1 MFKFL
6 CISIL
11 LLLLQSCSASI
22 DDKKPA
28 TMPHVDDNLLH
39 NKTPMRINGHL
50 LPPMP
55 DKRLNDKSVAGV
67 DVNHNGVRDDVERWI
82 YLGYKKAIEQN
93 VSMQY
98 VRGLQVIL
106 NDPEHARELYA
117 VRAAGLDCILYWQYD
132 AADDNETIVMDAH
145 KKYNDELDV
154 VLINT
159 PARRKAYNT
168 MQHRLGGGVY
178 NQPMDLRPSC
188 DFSFLKQ

>member
-1 MFKFL
+1 MQKTLLFTV
-6 CISIL
+6 L
-11 LLLLQSCSASI
+11 LLLFQACSMS
-22 DDKKPA
+22 DEKPA
-28 TMPHVDDNLLH
+28 TMPHVEDNLLH

-55 DKRLNDKSVAGV
+55 DKTLNDKSVAGV

-98 VRGLQVIL
+98 VRGLQVVL
-106 NDPEHARELYA
+106 NDPEHARELISHYD
-117 VRAAGLDCILYWQYD
+117 AGLDCMFYWQDD
-132 AADDNETIVMDAH
+132 ADDDNETILMDAD
-145 KKYNDELDV
+145 KTYYDELDV

-159 PARRKAYNT
+159 SARRKAYNT
-168 MQHRLGGGVY
+168 MQHRLGGGVF
-178 NQPMDLRPSC
+178 NMPMDLRPSC